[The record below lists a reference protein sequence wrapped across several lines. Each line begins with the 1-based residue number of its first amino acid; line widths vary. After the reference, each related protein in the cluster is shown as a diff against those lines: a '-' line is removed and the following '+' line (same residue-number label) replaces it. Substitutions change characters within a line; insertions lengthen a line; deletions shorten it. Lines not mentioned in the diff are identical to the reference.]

1 MAASGKRAKSRAEGQ
16 RDCFGCNE
24 GGYVSRWPLRAD
36 GDVPGPLRR
45 ISTAAHSP
53 TTQTSILTL
62 STPYFAPSALWVGK
76 LVYSTFVSSFFFS
89 ACTFTS
95 ASTSLSRHWSFR
107 ENGAKLRAHANLKR
121 IKNKVIICTK
131 EHTVSYRNPSD
142 SVTNDK
148 AKGHYRSPA
157 CLC

>member
-16 RDCFGCNE
+16 PDGLGCNE

-45 ISTAAHSP
+45 ILTAAHSP
-53 TTQTSILTL
+53 TMWTRVLTL

-76 LVYSTFVSSFFFS
+76 LVYSTFASSSFSCSS

-95 ASTSLSRHWSFR
+95 ASTSLSRHWSFK
-107 ENGAKLRAHANLKR
+107 EDGAKLRAHANL
-121 IKNKVIICTK
+121 KNKVIICTK

-142 SVTNDK
+142 SVTNVK
-148 AKGHYRSPA
+148 AKGHYRSSA